1 MRQHNRT
8 EFKNADDRLNNLGK
22 AIDKEIQDRITESDH
37 DIGRTQNELTNL
49 QNAFDTEVQTRI
61 DREKEILQNL
71 DDEKYNLHKKID
83 NERTDKSLSFGN
95 FRDDINGQLKRQHKF
110 IEAF

>member
-1 MRQHNRT
+1 
-8 EFKNADDRLNNLGK
+8 
-22 AIDKEIQDRITESDH
+22 
-37 DIGRTQNELTNL
+37 
-49 QNAFDTEVQTRI
+49 VQTRI

-110 IEAF
+110 IEAFQKSAMDEFRRLKETLELELFARFETQDEIIDNLSNSIKTFQDTM